1 MPSKFYVPFLQATCN
16 VFELMLDLCDLCDQ
30 KMEDFDCDSEDE
42 LDISIE
48 IVGDLAGEVVYR
60 FPNQTSLNIVGI
72 MSGME
77 MDKMDDFVISAISE
91 ISNIISGNVLT
102 MLASD
107 DLNCDIRPPKLKKAD
122 DSAQYELYNTC
133 WLSSS
138 AGDVC
143 LEIRLNPNK
152 PMQQAAG

>member
-1 MPSKFYVPFLQATCN
+1 MQTKCYVPFLQATCN
-16 VFELMLDLCDLCDQ
+16 VFELMLDLSDISDRPAECFKC
-30 KMEDFDCDSEDE
+30 EEE

-48 IVGDLAGEVVYR
+48 IVGDLVGEVVYR
-60 FPNQTSLNIVGI
+60 FPHETSLKIVNI

-77 MDKMDDFVISAISE
+77 MQLVDDFVISAISE

-102 MLASD
+102 MLAGE
-107 DLNCDIRPPKLKKAD
+107 DLVCDIRPPKLKKGD
-122 DSAQYELYNTC
+122 DSKEYAMRNDCCIST
-133 WLSSS
+133 S

-152 PMQQAAG
+152 QLQKA

>member
-16 VFELMLDLCDLCDQ
+16 VFELMLDLSDLCDH
-30 KMEDFDCDSEDE
+30 KIEDFQCDSDE

-48 IVGDLAGEVVYR
+48 IVGDLVGEVVYR
-60 FPNQTSLNIVGI
+60 FPSQTSLNIVSI

-102 MLASD
+102 MLAGD
-107 DLNCDIRPPKLKKAD
+107 DLNCDIRPPRLKKAD

-133 WLSSS
+133 CLSSS

-152 PMQQAAG
+152 PTKQAAG

>member
-1 MPSKFYVPFLQATCN
+1 MPSKCYVPFLQATCN
-16 VFELMLDLCDLCDQ
+16 VFELMLDLSDISDLPADTFAC
-30 KMEDFDCDSEDE
+30 EEE

-48 IVGDLAGEVVYR
+48 IVGDLVGEVVYR
-60 FPNQTSLNIVGI
+60 FPSETSLNIVSI

-102 MLASD
+102 MLAVD
-107 DLNCDIRPPKLKKAD
+107 DLACDIRPPRLKEAD
-122 DSAQYELYNTC
+122 DCEQYTLNSNC
-133 WLSSS
+133 CLSTP

-143 LEIRLNPNK
+143 LEIRLNPNG
-152 PMQQAAG
+152 PPQQAAG

>member
-1 MPSKFYVPFLQATCN
+1 MFTKFYTPFLQATCN
-16 VFELMLDLCDLCDQ
+16 VFELMLDLSDISDQ
-30 KMEDFDCDSEDE
+30 PVENFQCEDE

-60 FPNQTSLNIVGI
+60 FPNETSLKIVNI

-77 MDKMDDFVISAISE
+77 MDKVDDFVISAISE

-102 MLASD
+102 MLAGE
-107 DLNCDIRPPKLKKAD
+107 DLTCDIRPPRIKKAD
-122 DSAQYELYNTC
+122 DSKKYVMKNDC
-133 WLSSS
+133 CLSTS

-143 LEIRLNPNK
+143 LEIRLNPNR
-152 PMQQAAG
+152 PLQQAVS

>member
-1 MPSKFYVPFLQATCN
+1 MPAKFYVPFLQATCN
-16 VFELMLDLCDLCDQ
+16 VFELMLDLSDISDRPAETFAC
-30 KMEDFDCDSEDE
+30 EEE

-60 FPNQTSLNIVGI
+60 FPNETSLSIVNI

-77 MDKMDDFVISAISE
+77 MDKVDDFVISAISE

-102 MLASD
+102 MLAGE
-107 DLNCDIRPPKLKKAD
+107 DLNCDIRPPRLKKAD
-122 DSAQYELYNTC
+122 DGKDYALRSDC
-133 WLSSS
+133 CLSTS

-152 PMQQAAG
+152 QPQQAVG

>member
-1 MPSKFYVPFLQATCN
+1 MSSNFYVPFLQATCN
-16 VFELMLDLCDLCDQ
+16 VFELMLDLSDISDRPADAF
-30 KMEDFDCDSEDE
+30 EYDEE

-60 FPNQTSLNIVGI
+60 FPNGTCLNIVSI

-77 MDKMDDFVISAISE
+77 MDKVDDFVISAISE

-102 MLASD
+102 MLAGEA
-107 DLNCDIRPPKLKKAD
+107 LTCDIRPPRIKKVD
-122 DSAQYELYNTC
+122 DSRQYTLYSNC
-133 WLSSS
+133 CLSSS
-138 AGDVC
+138 AGEVC

-152 PMQQAAG
+152 PPQRAAG

>member
-16 VFELMLDLCDLCDQ
+16 VFELMLDLADIKDCPVEAFICD
-30 KMEDFDCDSEDE
+30 EE

-48 IVGDLAGEVVYR
+48 IVGDLVGEVVYR
-60 FPNQTSLNIVGI
+60 FPNETSLKIVNI

-77 MDKMDDFVISAISE
+77 MEQVDDFVISAISE

-102 MLASD
+102 MMAGD
-107 DLNCDIRPPKLKKAD
+107 DLICDIRPPQLKKAD
-122 DSAQYELYNTC
+122 DSTEYAMHTKC
-133 WLSSS
+133 CLSTS

-152 PMQQAAG
+152 QLKKVGG

>member
-16 VFELMLDLCDLCDQ
+16 VFELMLDLSDISDRPADTFEC
-30 KMEDFDCDSEDE
+30 EEE

-60 FPNQTSLNIVGI
+60 FPSETSLNIVSI

-102 MLASD
+102 MLAGD
-107 DLNCDIRPPKLKKAD
+107 DLSCDIRPPRLKKAD
-122 DSAQYELYNTC
+122 DCGQYALHRNC
-133 WLSSS
+133 CLSTP

-152 PMQQAAG
+152 PPQQAAG